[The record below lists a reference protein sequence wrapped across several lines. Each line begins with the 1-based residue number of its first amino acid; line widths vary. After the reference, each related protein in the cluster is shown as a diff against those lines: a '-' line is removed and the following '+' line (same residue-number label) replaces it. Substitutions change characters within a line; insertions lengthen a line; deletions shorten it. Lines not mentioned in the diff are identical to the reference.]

1 MVYNLFELRC
11 FVLDMDLSMFR
22 LMLLSDEMTDISAD
36 LKKFDGKDCCF
47 YYDETNNARKVWI
60 KENDFNVPVNK
71 DFVLGGVMHF
81 GEFSPDEVSRLKQE
95 LHLQKSAPEL
105 KFKHIGMG
113 KDFLGCLSEPKVKVF
128 LQWLYSSNLYIHFSN
143 VNNLYWA
150 IVDIVDTVEEPAYTP
165 FVFDLKN
172 SLYKIA
178 CANYSDFYQLLVACN
193 YPNVTGQDIRR
204 FYQGIID
211 FVDNIPSELS
221 FEMELLRQSLK
232 SARRQK
238 ELVFLQENEE
248 KTVLESYFNFY
259 IRPLGIFPDAQHIF
273 DNEYQI
279 EDQFKQYTFSCNG
292 AAINHQFVNSVD
304 VPLVQVSDCV
314 VGLMGKYF
322 EFLNGCDIHQAQQ
335 LLNTLTSEQYGTL
348 NLLIKLMKKSENLSK
363 LLFCSVESREEH
375 DVGAFILN
383 QTF

>member
-1 MVYNLFELRC
+1 M
-11 FVLDMDLSMFR
+11 
-22 LMLLSDEMTDISAD
+22 SDITAD
-36 LKKFDGKDCCF
+36 LKKFDGKDCRF

-60 KENDFNVPVNK
+60 KETDFNVPVNK

-81 GEFSPDEVSRLKQE
+81 GEFSPEEVGGLKQE

-113 KDFLGCLSEPKVKVF
+113 KDFLGCLAEPKVKLF
-128 LQWLYSSNLYIHFSN
+128 LEWLYSSNLYVHYSN

-150 IVDIVDTVEEPAYTP
+150 IVDIVDSVEELVCFPP
-165 FVFDLKN
+165 LIFDLKN
-172 SLYKIA
+172 SLYKVV
-178 CANYSDFYQLLVACN
+178 CANYPDFYQLLVDCN

-211 FVDNIPSELS
+211 FVENIPGELS

-232 SARRQK
+232 SARKQK
-238 ELVFLQENEE
+238 ELAFLQGNKE

-335 LLNTLTSEQYGTL
+335 LLNTLTPEQCGTL

-375 DVGAFILN
+375 DIGAFILN

>member
-1 MVYNLFELRC
+1 
-11 FVLDMDLSMFR
+11 LDMDLSMFR

-36 LKKFDGKDCCF
+36 LKKFDDKDCCF

-81 GEFSPDEVSRLKQE
+81 GEFSLDEVSKLKQE
-95 LHLQKSAPEL
+95 LRLQKSAPEL

-113 KDFLGCLSEPKVKVF
+113 KDFLGCLAEPKVKLF
-128 LQWLYSSNLYIHFSN
+128 LQWLYSSDLYVHFSN

-150 IVDIVDTVEEPAYTP
+150 IVDIVDTVEEPVYIP
-165 FVFDLKN
+165 FMFDLKN
-172 SLYKIA
+172 SLYKVA
-178 CANYSDFYQLLVACN
+178 CANYAAFYRLLVECN
-193 YPNVTGQDIRR
+193 YPNVLGQDIRR

-211 FVDNIPSELS
+211 FVERIPGELL
-221 FEMELLRQSLK
+221 FDMELLRQNLK
-232 SARRQK
+232 SACRQK

-248 KTVLESYFNFY
+248 KTVVDSYNNFY
-259 IRPLGIFPDAQHIF
+259 IRPMGIFPMAKHTF
-273 DNEYQI
+273 DHEYQI
-279 EDQFKQYTFSCNG
+279 EDQLKPYTFSCNG
-292 AAINHQFVNSVD
+292 TDVDYQFVNSVD
-304 VPLVQVSDCV
+304 TPLVQVSDCV

-322 EFLNGCDIHQAQQ
+322 EFLNGCNVHQLQQ
-335 LLNTLTSEQYGTL
+335 ILDALTSRQRATL
-348 NLLIKLMKKSENLSK
+348 SWLIKTIKKSENLSK